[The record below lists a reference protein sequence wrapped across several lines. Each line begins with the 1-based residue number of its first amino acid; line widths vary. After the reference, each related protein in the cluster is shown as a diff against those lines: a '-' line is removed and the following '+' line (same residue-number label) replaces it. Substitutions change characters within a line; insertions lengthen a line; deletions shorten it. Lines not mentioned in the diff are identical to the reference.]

1 MKQSSRTIG
10 WGLAL
15 VVCLMVS
22 VGLSPAPVG
31 AHDGEGNLEVL
42 STVRSDATVSVEV
55 LLTFV
60 GDGHGVPDATVT
72 AVVPGAT
79 PVTLAAQ
86 AEEGRYEGSLEAGA
100 GVVIRV
106 TSVTPAASVEV
117 AAPPLPVEPTAPST
131 TVATT
136 APSSTDPPDATS
148 TNRVSAGGPGDEVT
162 AVVDDD
168 ADGGSAGRTAALV
181 GVGAAVVALGLVLV
195 KRSRGGSG
203 DPEGMP

>member
-1 MKQSSRTIG
+1 MKHSSRTIG

-15 VVCLMVS
+15 VVCLAVS
-22 VGLSPAPVG
+22 VGLGSVPVG
-31 AHDGEGNLEVL
+31 AHDGEGSLEVL

-55 LLTFV
+55 RLTFV

-86 AEEGRYEGSLEAGA
+86 AEEGHYAGSLEAGG
-100 GVVIRV
+100 GVVIRI

-117 AAPPLPVEPTAPST
+117 VAPPLPAEPTAPST
-131 TVATT
+131 TEPTT
-136 APSSTDPPDATS
+136 APSSTEPADVTS
-148 TNRVSAGGPGDEVT
+148 TSGAAGGPGEGAT

-181 GVGAAVVALGLVLV
+181 GVGAAVVALGLVFV